1 MSPHEILF
9 VMYAVQE
16 LALRLRQNTLDPPEH
31 WDVFEIAQ
39 QAEAVLGVAY
49 DKAYG
54 FSEAKHSLH
63 I

>member
-1 MSPHEILF
+1 MSAHEILF
-9 VMYAVQE
+9 IMYAVQE
-16 LALRLRQNTLDPPEH
+16 LVLRLRQSTPDHPDH
-31 WDVFEIAQ
+31 WDVLEIAQ
-39 QAEAVLGVAY
+39 QAETVLGVAY